1 MSQKLRIIIPLA
13 LLGAAGVAYAAHVS
27 AGTLSAFGWESI
39 SLICPIGALG
49 TMLASKM
56 LVPRAVISIVLAVA
70 AILLLGRAF
79 CGWLCPVPVWSKLRG
94 IFKKGGTSTAG
105 AASGISSA
113 PDAAP
118 GISSVGG
125 DLGRPS
131 PPRATTAAPATKA
144 TPLSAAEK
152 RALKTSCAGGC
163 SSCADRKPADS
174 RHIILGGTL
183 LSAAIFGFPV
193 FCLVCPVGLS
203 FAMVFL
209 LIALFGCGDVTWS
222 VLIIPALIA
231 VEVIFFRKWCSHLCP
246 ISSFMSLIGRA
257 NRTFQPA
264 IDDAKCLE
272 TAHNATCG
280 RCAEACEV
288 GINPRHPELGTTMC
302 ARGTPSASRS
312 SPARR
317 PAPQRWSQQLR
328 AHPAPRPSS
337 PSSTLT
343 SRPRLSRNPASSPW
357 EEAGRGARAG
367 KPFYLH
373 DHRTAAQ
380 SLPDRPFPSSFDA
393 ALLLSR
399 SFSSPSLRFG
409 SRRIGR
415 LPFLR
420 PAKGRSGGA
429 RQSRF
434 PNVLELLG
442 LPFPKLRAEGNL

>member
-94 IFKKGGTSTAG
+94 IFKKGDNT
-105 AASGISSA
+105 
-113 PDAAP
+113 
-118 GISSVGG
+118 SSVGG

-131 PPRATTAAPATKA
+131 ATEATPGTGAATTKAA
-144 TPLSAAEK
+144 PLSAAEK
-152 RALKTSCAGGC
+152 LALKTSCTGGC

-209 LIALFGCGDVTWS
+209 LIALFGGGDVTWS

-231 VEVIFFRKWCSHLCP
+231 AEVIFFRKWCSHLCP
-246 ISSFMSLIGRA
+246 LSSFMSLIGRA

-264 IDDAKCLE
+264 VDDAKCLE
-272 TAHNATCG
+272 TAHGATCG
-280 RCAEACEV
+280 RCAEVCEV
-288 GINPRHPELGTTMC
+288 GINPRHPELGTTFNECTRCRAC
-302 ARGTPSASRS
+302 ADVCPGHAISFPLIARKTAGAPALESTTAGVSGTPAVE
-312 SPARR
+312 PE
-317 PAPQRWSQQLR
+317 LDLDE
-328 AHPAPRPSS
+328 PSEA
-337 PSSTLT
+337 
-343 SRPRLSRNPASSPW
+343 LS
-357 EEAGRGARAG
+357 
-367 KPFYLH
+367 
-373 DHRTAAQ
+373 
-380 SLPDRPFPSSFDA
+380 
-393 ALLLSR
+393 
-399 SFSSPSLRFG
+399 
-409 SRRIGR
+409 
-415 LPFLR
+415 
-420 PAKGRSGGA
+420 
-429 RQSRF
+429 
-434 PNVLELLG
+434 
-442 LPFPKLRAEGNL
+442 

>member
-131 PPRATTAAPATKA
+131 ATEATSAAPATKA

-209 LIALFGCGDVTWS
+209 LIALFGGSDVTWS

-288 GINPRHPELGTTMC
+288 GINPRHPELGTTFNECTRCHAC
-302 ARGTPSASRS
+302 AISFPLIARKTAGAPALEPTTAGASGTSAIEPELDLDEPSE
-312 SPARR
+312 
-317 PAPQRWSQQLR
+317 
-328 AHPAPRPSS
+328 
-337 PSSTLT
+337 TL
-343 SRPRLSRNPASSPW
+343 S
-357 EEAGRGARAG
+357 
-367 KPFYLH
+367 
-373 DHRTAAQ
+373 
-380 SLPDRPFPSSFDA
+380 
-393 ALLLSR
+393 
-399 SFSSPSLRFG
+399 
-409 SRRIGR
+409 
-415 LPFLR
+415 
-420 PAKGRSGGA
+420 
-429 RQSRF
+429 
-434 PNVLELLG
+434 
-442 LPFPKLRAEGNL
+442 